1 MFLTSLLLTPYTI
14 LLLPVL
20 FYLLPYLRNWQI
32 RDIPAPFP
40 AAWTNLWLLYQ
51 CRRGK
56 RFLAVHEAHKKLGK
70 LVRIQPHHVSIADA
84 DAITQVYGHGNGF
97 LKSEYYDAFVSIR
110 RGLFN
115 TRDRAEH
122 TRKRKTVA
130 HTFSAKSVLQFEQYI
145 HHNLQELQNQW
156 DRRADGAKNNGGWY
170 NMDAL
175 HWFNYLAFD
184 VIGDLAFGEPFGML
198 KKGRDEA
205 EVAKDGKITY
215 APAIEVL
222 NRRGEVSGTVGIFP
236 AIKPYAKYFPDP
248 FFSQGMKAIENLAGI
263 AIARVNARLEKPSD
277 RVDLLARLMEGRDE
291 TGNKLGREELTAEAL
306 TQLIAGSD
314 TTSNTSCALLYHCLK
329 HPEVVKKLQKEL
341 DTALPDPDAVPSYAQ
356 VKDLPYLDAVIK
368 EAMRIHSTSSLGLP
382 RVIPPGPGITIL
394 GHHFPQGTVLSV
406 PAYTIHHSTE
416 IWGPDADTFR
426 PERWESLTEKQKAAF
441 IPFSY
446 GPRACV
452 GRNVA
457 EMELALIVATVF
469 RRYEFELRQE
479 EMETREGFLRK
490 PLGLEPGLP
499 APPMMAPLELAD
511 AMDDASSG
519 DSFTLLKQQLE
530 LDFSFAPRRVKGLTT
545 LDIQPDQAQLRDIT
559 LNCRQLR
566 PTSIRIQGEKAAF
579 SYSNLHQR
587 LTLYPGTGLEQYHFV
602 KQRIARHTSGAED
615 ELVIT
620 VPDKVRIREVKP
632 SEAGMT
638 DDAPGT
644 FYAPLKLEIEY
655 ELDDFRDALHFVGV
669 EDGDARF
676 PHAYTRNSSFPGT
689 ASCLFPCIDDG
700 ETRCIFEVSI
710 RYPRTLGDALSKPSP
725 PNANPNVPLADG
737 VDKADSV
744 MLDVDDEQA
753 DLSEEEKAMEMQV
766 ICSGTLTDDI
776 LDPADPARK
785 TASFSCD
792 TPVLPQ
798 HIGFVIGP
806 FEHRLGENAIKVH
819 AFCLPGKE
827 NEVRNSAM
835 MLARALDTFT
845 ERFQNDLDC
854 DTAHT
859 ASFSICSSRLLFPE
873 TVWEPLEHTTRV
885 LVHAVANYWIIV
897 GELFGRNDWRFRQ
910 KLMVDKQ
917 LAEHMQLDPRE
928 AEFMELKSLMV
939 LSILH
944 NRLVKQSG
952 KNGVD
957 RCLYRML
964 FNARQGKY
972 PNGAKW
978 IIGAGCPT
986 FHCVPSFNKKK
997 QVVQLTIKQLQA
1009 DSSITTIENAKQK
1022 SRDLRSATG
1031 YPTFVGPM
1039 TIRIHEADGTPY
1051 EHIVDINSNNVK
1063 VEIPNRLN
1071 KERMAAAADVTFYML
1086 GDLFTSPQEHE
1097 EWRLDDWPPED
1108 EAKQEDFEWICR
1120 TNIEDMPSYMYVSQ
1134 LQQDKDV
1141 VAQAESIQF
1150 LANKEGH
1157 PLISTFLVKTLMDN
1171 RYFHGIRTMA
1181 AMWLFCLPNSP
1192 MTRSNDFSDR
1202 SMYLIQCAIPRAI
1215 AKIKGEDGRSPLEAK
1230 RFLLDLVRYND
1241 NRGNDYSDDHYI
1253 ATLMRCL
1260 AETLTKTNISS
1271 ELSHEEWAQEQDF
1284 TNKAIGELTRHQ
1296 RLDEWIPTYQNLVT
1310 SRYAQLGNADNV
1322 RLKAWECLIRLGMF
1336 RKDSVMRFLVHE
1348 IRSDPSPYFRKQM
1361 LRILGLAIGQVA
1373 TGDVWA
1379 PEKAAET
1386 AADTL
1391 VVENEASNAERAS
1404 ALARQNLNGALRGLK
1419 SDLQGHQTLR
1429 SVLEE
1434 ALKSTTL
1441 SVNDMSEILDICD
1454 MIFDNQKVN
1463 KLPVK
1468 LALPR
1473 YWTVEHLGKAVLR
1486 FKQTKKYRT
1495 TPKRPLVA
1503 PAPAPAPVLPVAP
1516 PLPLRE
1522 PVAPVVKPT
1531 GQPKLSLKIGGLL
1544 KNKSASSPPTAV
1556 DSTHAKSRSQSMVFS
1571 PTVHYSPSPIS
1582 QSTRPSP
1589 APQPQPQS
1597 KPQSQPQSQSQSQ
1610 PQSQSQS
1617 ESQSQPQSQ
1626 SQPSQPA
1633 DASVPTSA
1641 QPDSRASTP
1650 EIPLM
1655 QQPMKKVSTPAAT
1668 PKVGT
1673 PAPVPAT
1680 APTAAS
1686 VPAPKIVTKTPVP
1699 PPRVSVPAPKS
1710 ASVQSKP
1717 AMGSVKIPK
1726 SVSTPTMSSPVPL
1739 PAPKLKIKT
1748 KTANGSTVTSRPS
1761 SAAPSPR
1768 PSAAP
1773 SPRPTV
1779 VPPPRPTASVPGP
1792 VARPVIKQKRSKIV
1806 KLRLAPRLL
1815 SRFTG
1820 DTKKRKLIL
1829 GNGGNDDD
1837 RPLKRQ
1843 SLETGVRVNGGNGTP
1858 KSGLVSVERGGS
1870 DRPRLVVKMK
1880 LGKSKLPVERK
1891 W

>member
-1 MFLTSLLLTPYTI
+1 
-14 LLLPVL
+14 
-20 FYLLPYLRNWQI
+20 
-32 RDIPAPFP
+32 
-40 AAWTNLWLLYQ
+40 
-51 CRRGK
+51 
-56 RFLAVHEAHKKLGK
+56 
-70 LVRIQPHHVSIADA
+70 
-84 DAITQVYGHGNGF
+84 
-97 LKSEYYDAFVSIR
+97 
-110 RGLFN
+110 
-115 TRDRAEH
+115 
-122 TRKRKTVA
+122 
-130 HTFSAKSVLQFEQYI
+130 
-145 HHNLQELQNQW
+145 
-156 DRRADGAKNNGGWY
+156 
-170 NMDAL
+170 
-175 HWFNYLAFD
+175 
-184 VIGDLAFGEPFGML
+184 
-198 KKGRDEA
+198 
-205 EVAKDGKITY
+205 
-215 APAIEVL
+215 
-222 NRRGEVSGTVGIFP
+222 
-236 AIKPYAKYFPDP
+236 
-248 FFSQGMKAIENLAGI
+248 
-263 AIARVNARLEKPSD
+263 
-277 RVDLLARLMEGRDE
+277 
-291 TGNKLGREELTAEAL
+291 
-306 TQLIAGSD
+306 
-314 TTSNTSCALLYHCLK
+314 
-329 HPEVVKKLQKEL
+329 
-341 DTALPDPDAVPSYAQ
+341 
-356 VKDLPYLDAVIK
+356 
-368 EAMRIHSTSSLGLP
+368 
-382 RVIPPGPGITIL
+382 
-394 GHHFPQGTVLSV
+394 
-406 PAYTIHHSTE
+406 
-416 IWGPDADTFR
+416 
-426 PERWESLTEKQKAAF
+426 
-441 IPFSY
+441 
-446 GPRACV
+446 
-452 GRNVA
+452 
-457 EMELALIVATVF
+457 
-469 RRYEFELRQE
+469 
-479 EMETREGFLRK
+479 
-490 PLGLEPGLP
+490 
-499 APPMMAPLELAD
+499 MAPLELAD

-806 FEHRLGENAIKVH
+806 FEHVDLSEYRDTLDDERLGENAIKVH

-845 ERFQNDLDC
+845 ERFQSYAFGNSYKLAFVDDLDC

-885 LVHAVANYWIIV
+885 LVHAVASQWIGVDVIAHNLEDYWIIV
-897 GELFGRNDWRFRQ
+897 GGSWFMAELYLKELFGRNDWRFRQ
-910 KLMVDKQ
+910 KLMVDKVIYMDRKRPSLQQ

-972 PNGAKW
+972 PNGAVTTDDFLDICEKVGHQKLESFFQQW

-1009 DSSITTIENAKQK
+1009 DSSITTIENGLAADDFMREAKQK

-1063 VEIPNRLN
+1063 VEIPYNTKYKRLKRNRLN
-1071 KERMAAAADVTFYML
+1071 KERMAAAAGLDASGETQEDVTFYML

-1108 EAKQEDFEWICR
+1108 EAKQEGEAYEWIRIDADFEWICR
-1120 TNIEDMPSYMYVSQ
+1120 TNIEDMPSY
-1134 LQQDKDV
+1134 
-1141 VAQAESIQF
+1141 I
-1150 LANKEGH
+1150 
-1157 PLISTFLVKTLMDN
+1157 
-1171 RYFHGIRTMA
+1171 
-1181 AMWLFCLPNSP
+1181 
-1192 MTRSNDFSDR
+1192 
-1202 SMYLIQCAIPRAI
+1202 
-1215 AKIKGEDGRSPLEAK
+1215 
-1230 RFLLDLVRYND
+1230 
-1241 NRGNDYSDDHYI
+1241 
-1253 ATLMRCL
+1253 
-1260 AETLTKTNISS
+1260 
-1271 ELSHEEWAQEQDF
+1271 HEEWAQEQDF

-1296 RLDEWIPTYQNLVT
+1296 RLDEWIPTYQNVYTTTALDCAFKLVT
-1310 SRYAQLGNADNV
+1310 SRVTPFKPTEFLQYAQLGNADNV

-1582 QSTRPSP
+1582 QVTVTT
-1589 APQPQPQS
+1589 A
-1597 KPQSQPQSQSQSQ
+1597 
-1610 PQSQSQS
+1610 
-1617 ESQSQPQSQ
+1617 
-1626 SQPSQPA
+1626 PSQPA

-1880 LGKSKLPVERK
+1880 LGKGKLPVERK

>member
-1 MFLTSLLLTPYTI
+1 
-14 LLLPVL
+14 
-20 FYLLPYLRNWQI
+20 
-32 RDIPAPFP
+32 
-40 AAWTNLWLLYQ
+40 
-51 CRRGK
+51 
-56 RFLAVHEAHKKLGK
+56 
-70 LVRIQPHHVSIADA
+70 
-84 DAITQVYGHGNGF
+84 
-97 LKSEYYDAFVSIR
+97 
-110 RGLFN
+110 
-115 TRDRAEH
+115 
-122 TRKRKTVA
+122 
-130 HTFSAKSVLQFEQYI
+130 
-145 HHNLQELQNQW
+145 
-156 DRRADGAKNNGGWY
+156 
-170 NMDAL
+170 
-175 HWFNYLAFD
+175 
-184 VIGDLAFGEPFGML
+184 
-198 KKGRDEA
+198 
-205 EVAKDGKITY
+205 
-215 APAIEVL
+215 
-222 NRRGEVSGTVGIFP
+222 
-236 AIKPYAKYFPDP
+236 
-248 FFSQGMKAIENLAGI
+248 
-263 AIARVNARLEKPSD
+263 
-277 RVDLLARLMEGRDE
+277 
-291 TGNKLGREELTAEAL
+291 
-306 TQLIAGSD
+306 
-314 TTSNTSCALLYHCLK
+314 
-329 HPEVVKKLQKEL
+329 
-341 DTALPDPDAVPSYAQ
+341 
-356 VKDLPYLDAVIK
+356 
-368 EAMRIHSTSSLGLP
+368 
-382 RVIPPGPGITIL
+382 
-394 GHHFPQGTVLSV
+394 
-406 PAYTIHHSTE
+406 
-416 IWGPDADTFR
+416 
-426 PERWESLTEKQKAAF
+426 
-441 IPFSY
+441 
-446 GPRACV
+446 
-452 GRNVA
+452 
-457 EMELALIVATVF
+457 
-469 RRYEFELRQE
+469 
-479 EMETREGFLRK
+479 
-490 PLGLEPGLP
+490 
-499 APPMMAPLELAD
+499 MAPLELAD

-602 KQRIARHTSGAED
+602 KQRIVRHTSGAED

-725 PNANPNVPLADG
+725 PNANPNGPPADG

-806 FEHRLGENAIKVH
+806 FEHVDLSEYRDTLDDERLGENAIKVH

-845 ERFQNDLDC
+845 ERFQSYAFGNSYKLAFVDDLDC

-885 LVHAVANYWIIV
+885 LVHAVASQWIGVDVIAHNLEDYWIIV
-897 GELFGRNDWRFRQ
+897 GGSWFMAELYLKELFGRNDWRFRQ
-910 KLMVDKQ
+910 KLMVDKVIYMDRKRPSLQQ

-972 PNGAKW
+972 PNGAVTTDDFLDICEKVGHQKLESFFQQW
-978 IIGAGCPT
+978 IVGAGCPT

-1009 DSSITTIENAKQK
+1009 DSSITTIENGLAADDFMREAKQK

-1063 VEIPNRLN
+1063 VEIPYNTKYKRLKRNRLN
-1071 KERMAAAADVTFYML
+1071 KERMAAAAGLDASGETQEDVTFYML

-1108 EAKQEDFEWICR
+1108 EAKQEGEAYEWIRIDADFEWICR

-1181 AMWLFCLPNSP
+1181 AMVLAQSALKRTQWVGLFHLKKAFRELFCLPNSP

-1260 AETLTKTNISS
+1260 AETLTKTNINSD
-1271 ELSHEEWAQEQDF
+1271 LSHEEWAQEQDF

-1296 RLDEWIPTYQNLVT
+1296 RLDEWIPTFQNVYTTTALDCAFKLVT
-1310 SRYAQLGNADNV
+1310 SRVTPFKPTEFLQYAQLGNADNV

-1503 PAPAPAPVLPVAP
+1503 PPPVPAPVLPVAP

-1522 PVAPVVKPT
+1522 PVAPVAKPP

-1556 DSTHAKSRSQSMVFS
+1556 DSMHAKSRSQSMVFS
-1571 PTVHYSPSPIS
+1571 PTVRYSPSPIS

-1589 APQPQPQS
+1589 APQ
-1597 KPQSQPQSQSQSQ
+1597 SQS
-1610 PQSQSQS
+1610 
-1617 ESQSQPQSQ
+1617 QSQ
-1626 SQPSQPA
+1626 SQPSQPSQPA
-1633 DASVPTSA
+1633 ATSAPTSA

-1668 PKVGT
+1668 PKAGT

-1717 AMGSVKIPK
+1717 AIASVKISK

-1773 SPRPTV
+1773 SPRPTI
-1779 VPPPRPTASVPGP
+1779 VPPPRPSASVPGP
-1792 VARPVIKQKRSKIV
+1792 VARPIIKQKRSKIV

-1820 DTKKRKLIL
+1820 DTKKRKLII
-1829 GNGGNDDD
+1829 GNGNGDND

-1880 LGKSKLPVERK
+1880 LGKGKLPVERK

>member
-1 MFLTSLLLTPYTI
+1 
-14 LLLPVL
+14 
-20 FYLLPYLRNWQI
+20 
-32 RDIPAPFP
+32 
-40 AAWTNLWLLYQ
+40 
-51 CRRGK
+51 
-56 RFLAVHEAHKKLGK
+56 
-70 LVRIQPHHVSIADA
+70 
-84 DAITQVYGHGNGF
+84 
-97 LKSEYYDAFVSIR
+97 
-110 RGLFN
+110 
-115 TRDRAEH
+115 
-122 TRKRKTVA
+122 
-130 HTFSAKSVLQFEQYI
+130 
-145 HHNLQELQNQW
+145 
-156 DRRADGAKNNGGWY
+156 
-170 NMDAL
+170 
-175 HWFNYLAFD
+175 
-184 VIGDLAFGEPFGML
+184 
-198 KKGRDEA
+198 
-205 EVAKDGKITY
+205 
-215 APAIEVL
+215 
-222 NRRGEVSGTVGIFP
+222 
-236 AIKPYAKYFPDP
+236 
-248 FFSQGMKAIENLAGI
+248 
-263 AIARVNARLEKPSD
+263 
-277 RVDLLARLMEGRDE
+277 
-291 TGNKLGREELTAEAL
+291 
-306 TQLIAGSD
+306 
-314 TTSNTSCALLYHCLK
+314 
-329 HPEVVKKLQKEL
+329 
-341 DTALPDPDAVPSYAQ
+341 
-356 VKDLPYLDAVIK
+356 
-368 EAMRIHSTSSLGLP
+368 
-382 RVIPPGPGITIL
+382 
-394 GHHFPQGTVLSV
+394 
-406 PAYTIHHSTE
+406 
-416 IWGPDADTFR
+416 
-426 PERWESLTEKQKAAF
+426 
-441 IPFSY
+441 
-446 GPRACV
+446 
-452 GRNVA
+452 
-457 EMELALIVATVF
+457 
-469 RRYEFELRQE
+469 
-479 EMETREGFLRK
+479 
-490 PLGLEPGLP
+490 
-499 APPMMAPLELAD
+499 MAPLELAD

-725 PNANPNVPLADG
+725 PNANPNGPLADG

-785 TASFSCD
+785 TASFSCE

-806 FEHRLGENAIKVH
+806 FEHVDLSEYRDTLDDERLGENAIKVH

-845 ERFQNDLDC
+845 ERFQSYAFGNSYKLAFVDDLDC

-885 LVHAVANYWIIV
+885 LVHAVASQWIGVDVIAHNLEDYWIIV
-897 GELFGRNDWRFRQ
+897 GGSWFMAELYLKELFGRNDWRFRQ
-910 KLMVDKQ
+910 KLMVDKVIYMDRKRPSLQQ

-972 PNGAKW
+972 PNGAVTTDDFLDICEKVGHQKLESFFQQW

-1009 DSSITTIENAKQK
+1009 DSSITTIENGLAADDFMREAKQK

-1063 VEIPNRLN
+1063 VEIPYNTKYKRLKRNRLN
-1071 KERMAAAADVTFYML
+1071 KERMAAAAGLDASGETQEDVTFYML

-1108 EAKQEDFEWICR
+1108 EAKQEGEAYEWIRIDADFEWICR
-1120 TNIEDMPSYMYVSQ
+1120 TNIEDMPSY
-1134 LQQDKDV
+1134 
-1141 VAQAESIQF
+1141 I
-1150 LANKEGH
+1150 
-1157 PLISTFLVKTLMDN
+1157 
-1171 RYFHGIRTMA
+1171 
-1181 AMWLFCLPNSP
+1181 
-1192 MTRSNDFSDR
+1192 
-1202 SMYLIQCAIPRAI
+1202 
-1215 AKIKGEDGRSPLEAK
+1215 
-1230 RFLLDLVRYND
+1230 
-1241 NRGNDYSDDHYI
+1241 
-1253 ATLMRCL
+1253 
-1260 AETLTKTNISS
+1260 
-1271 ELSHEEWAQEQDF
+1271 HEEWAQEQDF

-1296 RLDEWIPTYQNLVT
+1296 RLDEWIPTYQNVYTTTALDCAFKLVT
-1310 SRYAQLGNADNV
+1310 SRVTPFKPTEFLQYAQLGNADNV

-1503 PAPAPAPVLPVAP
+1503 PTPAPAPVLPVAP

-1582 QSTRPSP
+1582 QVTVTT
-1589 APQPQPQS
+1589 A
-1597 KPQSQPQSQSQSQ
+1597 
-1610 PQSQSQS
+1610 
-1617 ESQSQPQSQ
+1617 
-1626 SQPSQPA
+1626 PSQPA

-1880 LGKSKLPVERK
+1880 LGKGKLP
-1891 W
+1891 